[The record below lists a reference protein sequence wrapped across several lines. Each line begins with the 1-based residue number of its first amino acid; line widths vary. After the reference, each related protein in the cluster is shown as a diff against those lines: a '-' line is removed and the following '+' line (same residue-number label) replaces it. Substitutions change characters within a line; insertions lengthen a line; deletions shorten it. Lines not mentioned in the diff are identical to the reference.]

1 MTTLDHDVRALVEA
15 LHATPALA
23 TLAVT
28 GAGSRGL
35 AWLLAVGGASR
46 TVLEATVPYAASS
59 AADYIGFEPTEFAS
73 LEVASALATSAR
85 RRSLDLATNAP
96 GPLIGLGCAAAI
108 ATDRTK
114 RGDHRAFVAI
124 DLGTDQ
130 LTTHALNLKK
140 GERDRDAEE
149 DLVSRL
155 ILNALAAASDLDARL
170 HLPLLPGE
178 QLITTPTEAT
188 P

>member
-1 MTTLDHDVRALVEA
+1 MDEDVRVLVEA
-15 LHATPALA
+15 LHGAPALA

-35 AWLLAVGGASR
+35 AWLLSVGGASR

-59 AADYIGFEPTEFAS
+59 TRAYIGFEPAEFAS
-73 LEVASALATSAR
+73 LEVASALARSAR
-85 RRSLDLATNAP
+85 RRSLDLATDAP

-114 RGDHRAFVAI
+114 RGDHRAFVGV
-124 DLGTDQ
+124 DNGSGEV
-130 LTTHALNLKK
+130 TTYALNLKK

-155 ILNALAAASDLDARL
+155 ILNALAAASSLDARL
-170 HLPLLPGE
+170 DLPLLAGE
-178 QLITTPTEAT
+178 RVITRLAPAEAKS
-188 P
+188 